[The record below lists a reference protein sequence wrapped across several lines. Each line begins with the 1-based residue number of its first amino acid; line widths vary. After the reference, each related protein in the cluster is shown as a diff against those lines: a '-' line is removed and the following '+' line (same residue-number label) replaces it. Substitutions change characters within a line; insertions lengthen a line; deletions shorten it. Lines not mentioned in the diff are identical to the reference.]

1 MSDSVRPHRGQPTRL
16 CRPWDSPG
24 KNTGVGCHLLLQ
36 CTKVK
41 SESEVTQ
48 LCPTLSEPM
57 DWSLPGSSVHGVFQA
72 RVLEWGAIAFS
83 EGATRGLMGFKT
95 VALFNGCPWAM
106 SNPLIG
112 FTKIRFSWEIMPKGE
127 CSHLYILPRNLIPIF
142 TRISLALSSKGL
154 DRSSKY
160 DQDLS

>member
-1 MSDSVRPHRGQPTRL
+1 MD
-16 CRPWDSPG
+16 CSP
-24 KNTGVGCHLLLQ
+24 
-36 CTKVK
+36 
-41 SESEVTQ
+41 
-48 LCPTLSEPM
+48 PR
-57 DWSLPGSSVHGVFQA
+57 SSVLGIFQA

-112 FTKIRFSWEIMPKGE
+112 FTKIRFSSEIMPKGE
-127 CSHLYILPRNLIPIF
+127 CSHLYILPRNFIPIF

-154 DRSSKY
+154 HRSSKY
-160 DQDLS
+160 DQAPVS